1 MAQVGS
7 AENAKLMFETIPEFV
22 DYTKLND
29 DGDNKTF
36 TSGDGLWSG
45 QSEYAAEVRPN
56 GLLTGGT
63 ITPGSTQD
71 TVDVAALTCW
81 LAGELTSVSSESGF
95 SVTRPTGDN
104 AKISSVTI
112 TSAGAVEEV
121 EGTEATG
128 TTFSSERG
136 ADGGPPWI
144 PTDSI
149 EIGQVRMTSS
159 TAAVFTSSEIKQQI
173 NTHLEKADYPTWDV
187 DLLDGQVEFG
197 SALPTIHSDDS
208 GSTKETKAVYATY
221 YTAEDSMVEKPYAY
235 DFVPSTNSH
244 STSSTQVYG
253 STVGSRSTSLNQ
265 GSFEAMMKD
274 NATDTILDYVD
285 NVLWFKFFPD
295 RNKSPYV
302 LDQGKLGFTP
312 ANPASGNQT
321 ASFTI
326 SPVEAHTRK
335 AS

>member
-7 AENAKLMFETIPEFV
+7 AENAKLMFETIPEYQ
-22 DYTKLND
+22 DYTKLSD

-36 TSGDGLWSG
+36 TSGDSLWSG
-45 QSEYAAEVRPN
+45 QSDYEAEVRPN

-63 ITPGSTQD
+63 ITPGSSD
-71 TVDVAALTCW
+71 STVDVAALTCW
-81 LAGELTSVSSESGF
+81 LAGELTSVSAESGF
-95 SVTRPTGDN
+95 TVTRPTGDN
-104 AKISSVTI
+104 AKISSITI
-112 TSAGAVEEV
+112 NSSGAVAEV
-121 EGTEATG
+121 EGSEATG
-128 TTFSSERG
+128 TTFSAERG

-144 PTDSI
+144 PTGSI

-159 TAAVFTSSEIKQQI
+159 TAAVFTASQIKQQI

-187 DLLDGQVEFG
+187 DFLNGQVEFG

-208 GSTKETKAVYATY
+208 GTTEETKEVYATY
-221 YTAEDSMVEKPYAY
+221 YTAEDSMVEQPYSY

-253 STVGSRSTSLNQ
+253 ATVGSRSTSLNQ

-285 NVLWFKFFPD
+285 KVLWVKFKPD
-295 RNKSPYV
+295 RNKSPYI
-302 LDQGKLGFTP
+302 LDQGKLGFSP
-312 ANPASGNQT
+312 SNPASGNQT

-326 SPVEAHTRK
+326 SPTEAHTRK